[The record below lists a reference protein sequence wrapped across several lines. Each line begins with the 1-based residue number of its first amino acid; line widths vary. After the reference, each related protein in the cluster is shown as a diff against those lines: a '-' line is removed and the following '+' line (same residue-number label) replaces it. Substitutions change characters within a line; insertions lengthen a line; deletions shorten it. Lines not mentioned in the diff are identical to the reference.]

1 MPNKYLMG
9 MLFCVC
15 TLEAFSTIPIFK
27 IYPNL
32 ASVLPHMQLGTFPT
46 PVYRALTLEKKHGLT
61 SVYFKMD
68 GMSGGL
74 AEGKKLFG
82 GNKVRKLE
90 FLLADA
96 LAQGAATVITQGG
109 AGSNHALCTAVYCKQ
124 LGIKAVLNLKQQP
137 NSYAVQRNLLRDL
150 EAGAQIYAY
159 ANKTACNAGIQKLII
174 ECTQRDGRAPYVIP
188 TGGSCPRGI
197 MGFINAVFELKE
209 QIDAG
214 FLPEPNRIYV
224 PLGIGS
230 SGTAAGLL
238 IGIKAADLHST
249 LVVIAVE
256 PEEFPGQAEKGL
268 LELVAQTVAFV
279 RNADASFPHIN
290 LQQGDYEV
298 ITTSGGA
305 EYGLFTPEGSAATNL
320 MGECEHIALD
330 GTYTAKAC
338 AGFLEDCIK
347 HTEKKLLFWHTYDGC
362 LHKNNADYTTL
373 PNELQR
379 YFTTD
384 VQELDKGS

>member
-1 MPNKYLMG
+1 MLNNYVII
-9 MLFCVC
+9 MLFFIC
-15 TLEAFSTIPIFK
+15 TLEGFSSIPLFK

-32 ASVLPHMQLGTFPT
+32 ASVLPHIQLGIFPT
-46 PVYRALTLEKKHGLT
+46 PVYRASTLEKNYELT

-74 AEGKKLFG
+74 VEGKKLFG

-96 LAQGAATVITQGG
+96 LVHEAATVITQGG

-124 LGIKAVLNLKQQP
+124 LGLKAVLNLKQQP

-150 EAGAQIYAY
+150 EVGAQIYAY
-159 ANKTACNAGIQKLII
+159 ATKASCNAGIQKLIT
-174 ECTQRDGRAPYVIP
+174 EYTHRDGKPPYVIP

-209 QIDAG
+209 QINAG
-214 FLPEPNRIYV
+214 LLPEPDRIYV

-238 IGIKAADLHST
+238 IGIKAAGLHST
-249 LVVIAVE
+249 LVAIGVE
-256 PEEFPGQAEKGL
+256 PEDFPGQAEEGL
-268 LELVAQTVAFV
+268 RELVAETAAFV
-279 RNADASFPHIN
+279 RGADDSFPAITVHPS
-290 LQQGDYEV
+290 DYEV
-298 ITTSGGA
+298 ITTCGGA
-305 EYGLFTPEGSAATNL
+305 EYGLFTPEGKAAQRL
-320 MGECEHIALD
+320 MDEWECIVCD
-330 GTYTAKAC
+330 GTYTAKAV
-338 AGFLEDCIK
+338 AGFLHDCVK
-347 HTEKKLLFWHTYDGC
+347 HTEKKLLFWHTYDGFAC
-362 LHKNNADYTTL
+362 EADADYKKL
-373 PNELQR
+373 PELLQH

-384 VQELDKGS
+384 VQPLDKGR